1 MQVAARCGNLR
12 GAALSVQAMR
22 FSKTGC
28 VATALALAAL
38 AGTTAQAAES
48 ADECVAIQKNEQSDG
63 LAFDVKN
70 NCDRRLACSL
80 SWRVSCENAS
90 GKTTKS
96 EQKSA
101 SFGVGPAAAHQVFG
115 SAAACNGNWRIDDV
129 SWSCA
134 PAQK

>member
-1 MQVAARCGNLR
+1 MSFV
-12 GAALSVQAMR
+12 
-22 FSKTGC
+22 KTGC
-28 VATALALAAL
+28 VAAAVAFAAL
-38 AGTTAQAAES
+38 GATSARAAES

-96 EQKSA
+96 LVASA
-101 SFGVGPAAAHQVFG
+101 SFGVAPAAAHQVFG

-134 PAQK
+134 PAAK